1 MTGRGEGRDAPH
13 PGSAGGSG
21 AGSGRVA
28 ALLCGLL
35 PGVLAGTQVAGLLF
49 FLNPHLPFEPRT
61 VLRGVGYY
69 SLLLGAATLL
79 LHLPWAWRRPGRV
92 RRFLP
97 ISVTVV
103 LAAASVTAWIHASY
117 FSFFLPPGI
126 NRRLLK
132 AAIWL
137 SLATLICFYT
147 VLVHRLRQRPYG
159 RRSQLLFLLVSLASV
174 YVVVERRE
182 AFRPEPGPAPRATTF
197 EGSTR
202 PNLCVIGV
210 DSATLDAILP
220 LEERGRLPFFG
231 KILRE
236 GSHARLKPLLPV
248 RRTALW
254 TTLGT
259 GKYPYFHGVVGESSY
274 PAGFLAPG
282 ARLTLLPLGIGFEGW
297 GLRGT
302 SRPID
307 SRALRVRP
315 LWQILSRL
323 GAPTGTVGWPLTSPP
338 GEGIEITVSERFFA
352 LGGQPEEVSPAEL
365 AERARLFETRPAEID
380 PAIASRFGS
389 EPPPAVLRA
398 LARDLWIRDLGI
410 FLIDQEPRLEA
421 FFLQLPGLAEVSR
434 RYFGGFSAVQFRG
447 VQDPRS
453 VEAAQL
459 VSAYYAQ
466 LDELLAGFWELLP
479 EPRLLVVVS
488 VHGVEEARGLREA
501 RRRLLRRSPLDGY
514 TDGGPEGVLTFLGDG
529 IEPGAMLRPAE
540 LVDLVPTLLYGLGFP
555 IARDLDGAVL
565 TDAFETGFLA
575 RHPLT
580 FVPSYETFAP
590 PTAEP

>member
-1 MTGRGEGRDAPH
+1 
-13 PGSAGGSG
+13 
-21 AGSGRVA
+21 V

-61 VLRGVGYY
+61 LLRGVGYY
-69 SLLLGAATLL
+69 SLLLGAASLL
-79 LHLPWAWRRPGRV
+79 LHLPWCWRRPERV
-92 RRFLP
+92 RGFLP
-97 ISVTVV
+97 ISLTIV
-103 LAAASVTAWIHASY
+103 LGAASITAWIHASY
-117 FSFFLPPGI
+117 FSFFLPPGM
-126 NRRLLK
+126 NLRLLK
-132 AAIWL
+132 AAIL
-137 SLATLICFYT
+137 ISLAALISFYT
-147 VLVHRLRQRPYG
+147 VLAHRLRQRPYG

-182 AFRPEPGPAPRATTF
+182 AFRPKLGPAPRATTF

-202 PNLCVIGV
+202 PNLCVIGI

-231 KILRE
+231 KILHE
-236 GSHARLKPLLPV
+236 GSHGRLKPLLPA
-248 RRTALW
+248 RRSALW
-254 TTLGT
+254 ATLGT
-259 GKYPYFHGVVGESSY
+259 GKYPYLHGVVGESSY
-274 PAGFLAPG
+274 PADFLVPG
-282 ARLTLLPLGIGFEGW
+282 ARLTLLPLGIGFERW
-297 GLRGT
+297 GVPGAP
-302 SRPID
+302 RPID

-338 GEGIEITVSERFFA
+338 VAGVEITVSERFFA
-352 LGGQPEEVSPAEL
+352 PGGRPEEVSPAEL

-389 EPPPAVLRA
+389 SPPPAVLRA

-410 FLIDQEPRLEA
+410 FLIDQDPRLEA

-501 RRRLLRRSPLDGY
+501 RRRLLRRPPLEGY
-514 TDGGPEGVLTFLGDG
+514 TDGGPEGVLMFLGDG

-565 TDAFETGFLA
+565 TDAFETGYLA
-575 RHPLT
+575 RHSLT